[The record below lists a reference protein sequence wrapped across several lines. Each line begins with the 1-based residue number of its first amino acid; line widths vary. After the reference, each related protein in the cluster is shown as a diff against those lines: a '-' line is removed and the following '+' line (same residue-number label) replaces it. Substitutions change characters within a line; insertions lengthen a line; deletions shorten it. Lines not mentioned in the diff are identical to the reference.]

1 MCVLE
6 AAPARFEL
14 QFDRPVMG
22 ASSFCSG
29 GVPAAGALDGED
41 TVATEFALI
50 RGTRAIALNACSDD
64 GEAPLWRA
72 SWNVLM
78 AGELRIYVRL

>member
-14 QFDRPVMG
+14 QFDCPVMG

-50 RGTRAIALNACSDD
+50 RGTL
-64 GEAPLWRA
+64 P
-72 SWNVLM
+72 
-78 AGELRIYVRL
+78 